1 MEVVGMTHFRRLL
14 VAVLGAVSLV
24 GAASASV
31 GAHEGGTLVEF
42 DSMTGVSAAVAAAQ
56 VPNDRGI
63 KPGGAPWVITSG
75 SGEVD
80 RQGNIHVD
88 VVGLIIPTR
97 TPPSNPV
104 GSFRATLSCLTPHG
118 VVNVTTG
125 PAATGPAGNATIDA
139 TVALPHPCKHP
150 EVFVGTIN
158 TAGAFVW
165 FAMSN
170 AEEEDEN

>member
-1 MEVVGMTHFRRLL
+1 MTHFRRLL

-31 GAHEGGTLVEF
+31 GADESGTLVEV
-42 DSMTGVSAAVAAAQ
+42 DSMTGVSAAGVNL
-56 VPNDRGI
+56 VNDRGL
-63 KPGGAPWVITSG
+63 KAGGAPWVITSG

-104 GSFRATLSCLTPHG
+104 GSFRATLSCMTPHG

-125 PAATGPAGNATIDA
+125 PAATGPAGNATIDD
-139 TVALPHPCKHP
+139 TVALPHPCMEP
-150 EVFVGTIN
+150 IVFVVNGT
-158 TAGAFVW
+158 ARADGGFSW
-165 FAMSN
+165 FAMSS
-170 AEEEDEN
+170 ADEEEGED

>member
-24 GAASASV
+24 GAASAS
-31 GAHEGGTLVEF
+31 AWADGGTLVEF
-42 DSMTGVSAAVAAAQ
+42 DSMTGVSPAGVNQ
-56 VPNDRGI
+56 VNDRGL
-63 KPGGAPWVITSG
+63 KAGGAPWVITSG
-75 SGEVD
+75 TGEVD
-80 RQGNIHVD
+80 RQGNVHVE

-139 TVALPHPCKHP
+139 TVALPHPCKDP
-150 EVFVGTIN
+150 IVFVVNGT
-158 TAGAFVW
+158 ARADGGFSW
-165 FAMSN
+165 FAQSN
-170 AEEEDEN
+170 PEEDEED